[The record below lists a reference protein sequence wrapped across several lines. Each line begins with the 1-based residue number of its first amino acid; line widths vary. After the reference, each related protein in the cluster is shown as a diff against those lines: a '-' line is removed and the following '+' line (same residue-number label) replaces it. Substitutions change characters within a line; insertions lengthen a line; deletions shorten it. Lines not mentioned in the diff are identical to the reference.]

1 MVSQKISKEVFI
13 SVIEHLHQQYLQ
25 DKEYVEGISALYGTD
40 MPFYDNS
47 HLLKSSLELL
57 RVFFPKDEN
66 GFCDIE
72 FFCYVCDFGKI
83 GDVKDAEELWGVLVG
98 RVKPEQILFAMAKKV
113 SDSFGLPRETIVEV
127 IRISESDGSV
137 VKKTMTFGEWLSYK
151 KLPGF
156 IYRAYQLNFSQY
168 GN

>member
-57 RVFFPKDEN
+57 RLFFPKDGE
-66 GFCDIE
+66 GFCEIE
-72 FFCYVCDFGKI
+72 FYCYVCDFGKI
-83 GDVKDAEELWGVLVG
+83 GGVKDADELWGVLVG
-98 RVKPEQILFAMAKKV
+98 RVKPE
-113 SDSFGLPRETIVEV
+113 
-127 IRISESDGSV
+127 
-137 VKKTMTFGEWLSYK
+137 
-151 KLPGF
+151 
-156 IYRAYQLNFSQY
+156 
-168 GN
+168 